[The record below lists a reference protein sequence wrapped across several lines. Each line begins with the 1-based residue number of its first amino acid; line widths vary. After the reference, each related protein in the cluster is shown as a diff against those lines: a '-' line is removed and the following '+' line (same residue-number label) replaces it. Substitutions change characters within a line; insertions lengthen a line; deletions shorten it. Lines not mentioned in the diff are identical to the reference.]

1 MAQTMPC
8 IWYISKYVS
17 PPAQASSGGRG
28 YMLMR
33 EIAGM
38 GYECVIIT
46 SDSNRLAQVPEL
58 DQAVWLQQLDGMTVC
73 WLRTLKYE
81 VAKSARRILSWLDFE
96 YRLLRLPKKTLPRPD
111 VVVVSSLS
119 LLTILNGFLL
129 RWRYKCRLV
138 LEIRDIWPLT
148 IIEEGGFSPRN
159 PLVLGLGWIERLG
172 YRLADAV
179 VGTMPNLGEH
189 VAQVLGRPRQTHCIP
204 MGVDD
209 DALQAAESVPE
220 DYLRAHLPQ
229 GKFVIA
235 HAGTIGIT
243 NALDTFLESA
253 QALQGDDRLHFLVV
267 GDGDLRPVY
276 QKKYGHLPNLSFAP
290 RVKKSMVQSVLSR
303 CDLLYFS
310 VHPSKVWR
318 YGQSLNKVI
327 DYMLAGKPVLA
338 SYTGYPSMINEADCG
353 SYVPAGSVGELQREI
368 LRYANMDPQDRA
380 RMGER
385 GRQWVLANRRYPV
398 LARQY
403 LEILFPTQPVSGALA

>member
-1 MAQTMPC
+1 MAC

-17 PPAQASSGGRG
+17 PPAQTSSGGRG

-38 GYECVIIT
+38 GHRCLIIT
-46 SDSNRLAQVPEL
+46 SDSNRLAQVPDL
-58 DQAVWLQQLDGMTVC
+58 AQPVWMQEVDGMTVC

-81 VAKSARRILSWLDFE
+81 VAKSARRILSWIDFE
-96 YRLLRLPKKTLPRPD
+96 WRLLRLPKKDLPRPD

-148 IIEEGGFSPRN
+148 ITEEGGFSARN
-159 PLVLGLGWIERLG
+159 PLVLGLGLIERLG
-172 YRLADAV
+172 YRFADAV
-179 VGTMPNLGEH
+179 VGTMPNLQAH
-189 VAQVLGRPRQTHCIP
+189 VTQVLGRPRQTHCIP
-204 MGVDD
+204 MGVDE
-209 DALQAAESVPE
+209 DALQAAESVPD
-220 DYLRAHLPQ
+220 DYVQAHLPK
-229 GKFVIA
+229 GKFIIA

-243 NALDTFLESA
+243 NALDTFLECA
-253 QALQGDDRLHFLVV
+253 QSLQDDDRLHFLVV
-267 GDGDLRPVY
+267 GDGDLRPIY
-276 QKKYGHLPNLSFAP
+276 QKKYAYLRNLSFAP
-290 RVKKSMVQSVLSR
+290 RVKKSMVQSVLGH

-338 SYTGYPSMINEADCG
+338 SYTGYPSMINEAECG
-353 SYVPAGSVGELQREI
+353 SYVPAGSVEALRLEI
-368 LRYANMDPQDRA
+368 LRYAAMEPRE
-380 RMGER
+380 RTRIGER
-385 GRQWVLANRRYPV
+385 GRQWVLAHRRYPV
-398 LARQY
+398 LARRY
-403 LEILFPTQPVSGALA
+403 LEILFPAASAEVAS